1 MGLLGT
7 QSKKKNHKDEI
18 KELREKIAILES
30 SGMKESAARL
40 NRQLAHLEGTH
51 GDEVKERYHP
61 AKVKKQIKEARAM
74 GLAK

>member
-7 QSKKKNHKDEI
+7 STKKRNNKDEI
-18 KELREKIAILES
+18 KGLRERIAILEA

-40 NRQLAHLEGTH
+40 SRQLAHLEGTQ
-51 GDEVKERYHP
+51 GDVVKERYHP

>member
-7 QSKKKNHKDEI
+7 SSKKRDNKSQI
-18 KELREKIAILES
+18 KELTEKIAILEA
-30 SGMKESAARL
+30 SGMNESAARL
-40 NRQLAHLEGTH
+40 RTQLARMEGTQ
-51 GDEVKERYHP
+51 GNVIKERYHP

>member
-7 QSKKKNHKDEI
+7 HSKKKNNKDQI
-18 KELREKIAILES
+18 KEIREKIAILEA

-40 NRQLAHLEGTH
+40 TAQLARLEGTQ